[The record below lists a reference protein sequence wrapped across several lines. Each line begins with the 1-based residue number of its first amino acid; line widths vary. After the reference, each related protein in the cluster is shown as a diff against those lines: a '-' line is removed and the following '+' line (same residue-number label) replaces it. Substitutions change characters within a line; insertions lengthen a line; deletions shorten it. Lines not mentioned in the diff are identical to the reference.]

1 MLRTTTGNG
10 RGAASLWVTIS
21 LVFSLLAGTASA
33 GSYGG
38 GSKGVEDRRRANVL
52 LITMDDIGWDLL
64 NTGFRH
70 PLYSS
75 MNTPNIQNLMDEGV
89 TFLQGSAEPWC
100 APARWE
106 LLTGLDTLTTGT
118 DDGVADIAANSR
130 FDVDTPFLP
139 QYLQATDYITY
150 GSGKNGI
157 IGSNVME
164 IGQTLTGST
173 ATWPGAD
180 APTQGWDHALM
191 WPHSQHNNELW
202 CGTSVM
208 EVVNGAAAV
217 DGTPPLNGQ
226 PYLGDCSTNAVWQD
240 LGYVNRAKAYL
251 DDHYALFATNPH
263 DAPPFFL
270 WMSFLSPHAPV
281 TRHPGVSIDLNAASS
296 TIGGGPSG
304 WVTNACTHQGA
315 GGTALSGMT
324 PQECLIAHVESIDTL
339 IGTLLAHITPAQ
351 MADTLII
358 LHGDNGTEQEFT
370 RDWTVNGI
378 ADNTTNAACV
388 SADNGAGC
396 TGDDLNLWINNCPV
410 SGQPNNACYS
420 RVTRSGKQTIDQTGS
435 WVPFVVAG
443 GQVSTANWGLTSNAA
458 VSMKDINETIL
469 TEAIRG
475 FTRTPGFVPI
485 AGSANNILTALQ
497 DSLKPCS
504 GNPNPCDVVSKF
516 NVTAANALTSGQTN
530 AFLGRSVVDNEG
542 FRYYE
547 EADVM
552 YNVITDQFQTT
563 PLCTASSCA
572 ATVGANA
579 DKLTA
584 LKAELARFG
593 TCSEPDA
600 GFGETCL

>member
-1 MLRTTTGNG
+1 MIRLIKCEFYGLFLLMMT
-10 RGAASLWVTIS
+10 LS
-21 LVFSLLAGTASA
+21 LVFSLLAETASA

-38 GSKGVEDRRRANVL
+38 GSIGVEDRRRANVL

-70 PLYSS
+70 PLYSTMS
-75 MNTPNIQNLMDEGV
+75 TPNIQNLMDEGV
-89 TFLQGSAEPWC
+89 TFLQGSAEAWC
-100 APARWE
+100 APTRWE

-118 DDGVADIAANSR
+118 DDGVSNIESGSR

-157 IGSNVME
+157 VGSNVME
-164 IGQTLTGST
+164 LGQTLTGST
-173 ATWPGAD
+173 ATWSGLD

-191 WPHSQHNNELW
+191 WPFSKQNNELW
-202 CGTSVM
+202 CGSLVM

-217 DGTPPLNGQ
+217 DGTPPTNGQ
-226 PYLGDCSTNAVWQD
+226 PYLGDCATTAVWQD
-240 LGYVNRAKAYL
+240 LGYVNRAKDYL
-251 DDHYALFATNPH
+251 DDHYANFATNPH

-270 WMSFLSPHAPV
+270 WMSFLSPHVPV
-281 TRHPGVSIDLNAASS
+281 TRHPGVSIDLTDPASGL
-296 TIGGGPSG
+296 GGGG
-304 WVTNACTHQGA
+304 GVWVTNACTHLGPGGA
-315 GGTALSGMT
+315 DSLMT
-324 PQECLIAHVESIDTL
+324 PQDCLIAHVESIDTL

-358 LHGDNGTEQEFT
+358 LHGDNGTQPEFA
-370 RDWTVNGI
+370 RDWTANAI

-388 SADNGAGC
+388 SSNNGAGC
-396 TGDDLNLWINNCPV
+396 TVDDLNLWINSCPT
-410 SGQPNNACYS
+410 SGQPGSACYS
-420 RVTRSGKQTIDQTGS
+420 RVTRSGKQTIDHTGS

-443 GQVSTANWGLTSNAA
+443 GQVSTANWGLTSNAP

-497 DSLKPCS
+497 DPLNPCS
-504 GNPNPCDVVSKF
+504 GTPNPCDAVSKF
-516 NVTAANALTSGQTN
+516 NVTAVNASPVLTPLDFT
-530 AFLGRSVVDNEG
+530 GRSVVDNEG

-547 EADVM
+547 HADVM

-593 TCSEPDA
+593 DCSEPSS
-600 GFGETCL
+600 C